1 MQAGSSSEVLK
12 QVDSKVGQDTH
23 AGSGITVDLS
33 YKLFLIEWIRKHRNS
48 TYRLGATAISES
60 ILVEHGVYIEADECK
75 SLMKEYAFM
84 FRSGNRSSTVFAAIT
99 VGLCIIASSSLF
111 ASMFA
116 LILFPLVVNFYNE
129 IDVFLRLHFF
139 NPKKLMPSIVRDANA
154 LGSTAIVIA
163 SRNEPF
169 EVAKMTFD
177 SALALIYP
185 SGKKEII
192 VVDNSD
198 VTFRDYEKWKNYVS
212 SFELNAPSYVDGVKV
227 LFIHRDGTEGFKP
240 RNLDIALDA
249 VESEFVLYLDVD
261 STVLED
267 TLLRITPMFLRDKS
281 IGFVQLHT
289 IPTNAK
295 GTSALALVQGL
306 RNYFLRLE
314 TGFYSHISHSMFYG
328 HNAIWRTDV
337 VRNLGSCLE
346 YHNDEVVVTEDL
358 SMTLRASFKGYYG
371 ISAWLYSG
379 EWVPESMKETEAMWL
394 RWTVGSYQVYI
405 KHFTKI
411 ENLKKLHLREIM
423 GWLQHMGVLVNY
435 GLLPIT
441 VACGLAF
448 QSKILMLIVVLSLL
462 PEIIQGISAYS
473 KLSLGEMGAFRK
485 MTKCYSA
492 FLILGA
498 FINWVRC
505 IGLLR
510 YLTGKKQGWTP
521 TGKSG
526 EDKISLASVIKN
538 RAGIMFF
545 GAASS
550 SYATYLLL
558 NTTDGFFNCALVAI
572 CGLYGVNNI
581 LSVLLFGRSRMR
593 ETEES
598 SVGQGDVKDF
608 TNFYLR

>member
-1 MQAGSSSEVLK
+1 MKADSGGEVLK
-12 QVDSKVGQDTH
+12 QIDLSVGQDTR
-23 AGSGITVDLS
+23 AGCGIVVDLS
-33 YKLFLIEWIRKHRNS
+33 YKLFLIGWVRKYRNS
-48 TYRLGATAISES
+48 TYRLGAAAISES
-60 ILVEHGVYIEADECK
+60 ILVEHGVYIEIQECK
-75 SLMKEYAFM
+75 SLIKEYAFM
-84 FRSGNRSSTVFAAIT
+84 FRSGNRSSVVFAVIT
-99 VGLCIIASSSLF
+99 VVFCAIASGSLL
-111 ASMFA
+111 ASMLGF
-116 LILFPLVVNFYNE
+116 ILFPLVVNFYNE
-129 IDVFLRLHFF
+129 INIFSRLYFF
-139 NPKKLMPSIVRDANA
+139 NPKKLVPSIVRDAGA
-154 LGSTAIVIA
+154 LGSTAIIIA

-198 VTFRDYEKWKNYVS
+198 VAFRDYEKWKNYVS
-212 SFELNAPSYVDGVKV
+212 SFELNAPSHVDGVKV

-249 VESEFVLYLDVD
+249 VESEFILYLDVD

-267 TLLRITPMFLRDKS
+267 TLLRITPMFLRDKD

-295 GTSALALVQGL
+295 GKSALALVQGL

-314 TGFYSHISHSMFYG
+314 TGFYSHISHSLFYG

-337 VRNLGSCLE
+337 VRDLGSCLE

-371 ISAWLYSG
+371 IGAWLYSG

-394 RWTVGSYQVYI
+394 RWTVGTYQVYA

-411 ENLKKLHLREIM
+411 ENVKKLHTREII
-423 GWLQHMGVLVNY
+423 GWLQHIGVLVNY
-435 GLLPIT
+435 GLLPIV
-441 VACGLAF
+441 VACGLVF
-448 QSKILMLIVVLSLL
+448 QSKILMLVAVLSLL
-462 PEIIQGISAYS
+462 PEIIQCVSAYS

-485 MTKCYSA
+485 MAKCYSA

-498 FINWVRC
+498 FINWVRY
-505 IGLLR
+505 IGLFR

-526 EDKISLASVIKN
+526 EDNILLVSIIKD
-538 RAGIMFF
+538 RAGIMLF
-545 GAASS
+545 GVACSS
-550 SYATYLLL
+550 CSVYLLL
-558 NTTDGFFNCALVAI
+558 NTDDGFFNCALIAI

-581 LSVLLFGRSRMR
+581 LAVLLFGRSRMR
-593 ETEES
+593 ESTKS
-598 SVGQGDVKDF
+598 CVSQGNVKDF